1 MQLKMQEI
9 LGFASFY
16 DTVKSQR
23 LSMKTAYKLT
33 QLAKAID
40 GELQFYREKLQAI
53 IQEYAVLDD
62 NGQPVS
68 TEDGAG
74 VKLRPGTEAEC
85 YAAMYELQEV
95 EVTLP
100 DTKFHIEDF
109 GDVELTTAEIGAVL
123 PFIED

>member
-16 DTVKSQR
+16 DTVKGQR
-23 LSMKTAYKLT
+23 LSMKTAYKLA

-53 IQEYAVLDD
+53 VQEYAVLDD
-62 NGQPVS
+62 NGQPVP
-68 TEDGAG
+68 TDDGAG
-74 VKLRPGTEAEC
+74 VKLRPGTETEC

-100 DTKFHIEDF
+100 DAKFHIDDF